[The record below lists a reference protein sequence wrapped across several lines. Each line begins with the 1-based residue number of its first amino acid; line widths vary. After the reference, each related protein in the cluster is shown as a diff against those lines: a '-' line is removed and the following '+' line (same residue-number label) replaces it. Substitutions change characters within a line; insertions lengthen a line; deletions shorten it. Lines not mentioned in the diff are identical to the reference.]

1 MRFAVADWVFRFTIV
16 FSLLSLLTGVERIRN
31 RYLLG
36 PVIIHQKFILIRVA
50 TLGYEPALE
59 RDDQWIDIER
69 VRRDRGA
76 DFVLMVK
83 VRTASSCWVG

>member
-1 MRFAVADWVFRFTIV
+1 MLLRIGSFASRLFPHR
-16 FSLLSLLTGVERIRN
+16 LSLLTSMERIRD

-36 PVIIHQKFILIRVA
+36 PIVFHQKFILIRVA
-50 TLGYEPALE
+50 ALGYEPALE

-76 DFVLMVK
+76 DFVFDGK
-83 VRTASSCWVG
+83 G